1 MAKAAPSKPS
11 LIPAF
16 LALLVL
22 FLFGFLFFSDFDS
35 TTKTRTEHT
44 LNPPIELI
52 DPQPPLTIIEETSN
66 TPSSEQITEQEANAF
81 IDTLAK
87 PQAESIII
95 NENDDQ
101 FVRHD
106 SIIVLPDLEHRITSI
121 EELLADPN
129 LTAETP
135 LTLHYTTNVE
145 QLTTLA
151 ELSDKYE
158 DQTIVLTI
166 IDQNGQ
172 THTRP
177 LFELL
182 NQQDVDLTAQ
192 ITLLTQ
198 QKHSLQTNL
207 NELKNIKDIDHKK
220 SVVATINH
228 GIQKLSVKEIIQSG
242 DMPDNALF
250 YLHRVTKDD
259 LQGLWGIIQ
268 AGLIDKFRQGVHI
281 EGIAPNKDM
290 VRAVIPADADEKL
303 TSGFS
308 SFLGKILTRKV
319 NSSYVYNFSTHTM
332 NHDPNLIYPGQQL
345 IMIHFAPE
353 ELKQIYQFF
362 SDKRNQGVESFAISD

>member
-1 MAKAAPSKPS
+1 MAKEIPSKPS

-22 FLFGFLFFSDFDS
+22 FLFGFLLFSDFDS
-35 TTKTRTEHT
+35 TTSRTEHT
-44 LNPPIELI
+44 VNPPIELI
-52 DPQPPLTIIEETSN
+52 DPQPPLTIIEESN
-66 TPSSEQITEQEANAF
+66 QPPSIEQITEQEANAF
-81 IDTLAK
+81 IETLAK
-87 PQAESIII
+87 SQDKSITI

-106 SIIVLPDLEHRITSI
+106 SVIALPNLEHRITSI
-121 EELLADPN
+121 DELLTDPN
-129 LTAETP
+129 LTADTP
-135 LTLHYTTNVE
+135 LTLHYTTNIE
-145 QLTTLA
+145 QLTTFA

-172 THTRP
+172 TQTKP
-177 LFELL
+177 LFEFM
-182 NQQDVDLTAQ
+182 NQEDVDLTAQ
-192 ITLLTQ
+192 VTLLTQ
-198 QKHSLQTNL
+198 QKHSLQTTL

-250 YLHRVTKDD
+250 YLHRVTDND

-281 EGIAPNKDM
+281 EGVIPNKDM

-308 SFLGKILTRKV
+308 SFLGKILTQKV
-319 NSSYVYNFSTHTM
+319 NSSYIYNFSTHTM

-345 IMIHFAPE
+345 IMIHFSPE

-362 SDKRNQGVESFAISD
+362 SDKRNQGIESFAISD